1 MKSKRLFASI
11 LSAICASAMLMA
23 GCSGSEGSS
32 ASVEESSATSSSA
45 SSASSEDS
53 EAEERDPVTL
63 TYYYSGAP
71 QPDGQMVYDA
81 MNEILQEKLN
91 VTLEVTPVADDY
103 EQKVQLMINAGE
115 EFDLCFTSSW
125 LLNYVTNSTAGA
137 FADITDML
145 PEYAPQLYASLEP
158 EWWDAAR
165 VNGRIYAVINQ
176 QIFARQS
183 GFWYDDKYIQQT
195 GTDVNTLN
203 SLEAFSDYMVMLKE
217 TLPAEE
223 TTFMTWSLDA
233 MNNIKEM
240 NGWENVSG
248 SDVPGCIMSDGSDT
262 TIFNEYDTPEYKQLI
277 DMAKMFQEKGI
288 IAPDVLTIP
297 SPPRSKLKGAIMN
310 IAPGN
315 DITEARSN
323 NMEKVDLVGVGEP
336 MLTTNN
342 LTSTMTAISATSPN
356 PERALEFLELLNTDK
371 ELYNLICHGI
381 EGVHYT
387 LLEDGLHYRTVENT
401 QYNPNGDWMFGCVY
415 NSYIAEGNPD
425 DLWEQTDELNRSAK
439 ASVLM
444 GFVFDDSNIK
454 TEQANCAAVIS
465 EYKSTFAAGLYGDE
479 TDAKYEEFL
488 QELEDAGL
496 EKVLAEKQAQVDAF
510 LASK

>member
-1 MKSKRLFASI
+1 MSTKRVFVSI
-11 LSAICASAMLMA
+11 LASLTVSAMLLS
-23 GCSGSEGSS
+23 GCSSTPGSS
-32 ASVEESSATSSSA
+32 STGSSGTESTTETSST
-45 SSASSEDS
+45 E
-53 EAEERDPVTL
+53 EEREPVTL
-63 TYYYSGAP
+63 TYYYSNAP
-71 QPDGQMVYDA
+71 QPDGQMVYDE
-81 MNEILQEKLN
+81 MNKILQKKLN
-91 VTLEVTPVADDY
+91 VTLEPVPVADDY
-103 EQKVQLMINAGE
+103 EQKVQLMINSQE

-125 LLNYVTNSTAGA
+125 LLNYVTNATDGA
-137 FADITDML
+137 FTDITDML
-145 PEYAPQLYASLEP
+145 PEYAPKLYASLEP

-165 VNGRIYAVINQ
+165 VNGRIYGVINQ

-183 GFWYDDKYIQQT
+183 GFWYDDKYIQQF
-195 GTDVNTLN
+195 DVDPNTLN
-203 SLEAFSDYMVMLKE
+203 SLDAFSDYMVMLKE
-217 TLPAEE
+217 NLPAEE

-240 NGWENVSG
+240 NGWENISG

-262 TIFNEYDTPEYKQLI
+262 TVFNEYDTPEYKQLI

-288 IAPDVLTIP
+288 ISPDVLTIAT
-297 SPPRSKLKGAIMN
+297 PPRSKLKGAIMN

-315 DITEARSN
+315 DITEANAN

-342 LTSTMTAISATSPN
+342 LTSTMTAISSTSPN

-371 ELYNLICHGI
+371 ELFNLLCHGI
-381 EGVHYT
+381 EGTHYT
-387 LLEDGLHYRTVENT
+387 VSDDGVFYQVVENS
-401 QYNPNGDWMFGCVY
+401 QYNPGADWMFGCVY
-415 NSYIAEGNPD
+415 NSYIAEGNPE
-425 DLWEQTDELNRSAK
+425 DLWEQTDEVNRSAQ

-444 GFVFDDSNIK
+444 GFVFDDTNIK

-488 QELEDAGL
+488 KALEDAGL
-496 EKVLAEKQAQVDAF
+496 EKVLAEKQKQVDEF